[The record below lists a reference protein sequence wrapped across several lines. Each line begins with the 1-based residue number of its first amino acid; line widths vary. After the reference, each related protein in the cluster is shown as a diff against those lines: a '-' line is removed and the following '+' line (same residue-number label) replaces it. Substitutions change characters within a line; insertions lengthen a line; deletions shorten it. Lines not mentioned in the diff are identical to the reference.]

1 MTSSLFFIQ
10 LLNGLQLGILL
21 YLMAAGMT
29 LVLGIMNFI
38 SLAHGSFYM
47 MGAYFAATTY
57 NHTGSFL
64 LAGLG
69 GVGGAFLLGVL
80 VERLT
85 LVPLYVR
92 DHLDQVLCT
101 FGLILFFNELARIVW
116 GPVPYYMAAPPAALS
131 GTMDLLG
138 VPYPAYRFVITV
150 AGLAV
155 AVGLWFLIHR
165 TRMGMLIRAGATN
178 RAMVG
183 ALGVNITL
191 LNTLLFGLSA
201 ALAGMSGFLVAPL
214 ISVQSGMGDYV
225 LVLTLVV
232 IIIGGIGS
240 VRGAFF
246 AALIIGLV
254 DTLGRILLP
263 LALDEFLD
271 PSLSQAAAPALAS
284 MLIYLL
290 MALILAF
297 KPLGL
302 FPPRS
307 R

>member
-1 MTSSLFFIQ
+1 MTGSLFFVQ

-38 SLAHGSFYM
+38 SLAHGSLYM
-47 MGAYFAATTY
+47 MGAYFGATAY
-57 NHTGSFL
+57 GATGSFV
-64 LAGLG
+64 LAGIA
-69 GVGGAFLLGVL
+69 GVGGAFALGVF
-80 VERLT
+80 VERLA
-85 LVPLYVR
+85 LVPLYTR
-92 DHLDQVLCT
+92 DHLDQVLGT

-116 GPVPYYMAAPPAALS
+116 GPVPLYMGMPAALS
-131 GTMDLLG
+131 GTVELLG
-138 VPYPAYRFVITV
+138 VAYPAYRFVITV
-150 AGLAV
+150 AGLSV
-155 AVGLWFLIHR
+155 AAGLWFLIHR
-165 TRMGMLIRAGATN
+165 TRLGMLIRAGATN

-183 ALGVNITL
+183 ALGVDIKL

-201 ALAGMSGFLVAPL
+201 ALAGMSGFLVAPIL
-214 ISVQSGMGDYV
+214 SVQSGMGDYV

-246 AALIIGLV
+246 AALMIGLV
-254 DTLGRILLP
+254 DTFGRLFLP
-263 LALDEFLD
+263 LVLDQFLNA
-271 PSLSQAAAPALAS
+271 SLSQAAAPALAS

-290 MALILAF
+290 MAFVLAF